1 MGNYLRRWTQIGVV
15 SISNSKKNGHLAIY
29 SSTRQG
35 DVLLVNYELPTI
47 SRQEAGGPAFPE
59 YTEDFVFSVPV
70 FSIKINNPTSSPVY
84 LTEMKLIGEKIE
96 KRDIPWIIIGEPQE
110 DLEKGRVGFGI
121 SNFGWAK
128 ISDVTLEYNIV
139 GYPADGPSGHVC
151 CVPSLDYLASLP
163 NVDWNRPFLYQTNL
177 IESPDFKNTEIQEFG
192 GD

>member
-1 MGNYLRRWTQIGVV
+1 M
-15 SISNSKKNGHLAIY
+15 A
-29 SSTRQG
+29 
-35 DVLLVNYELPTI
+35 
-47 SRQEAGGPAFPE
+47 
-59 YTEDFVFSVPV
+59 
-70 FSIKINNPTSSPVY
+70 
-84 LTEMKLIGEKIE
+84 EKIE

-110 DLEKGRVGFGI
+110 DLGKGRVGFGI

-128 ISDVTLEYNIV
+128 ISECSEYNIV

-192 GD
+192 GRLDPAAFAGFADARIATLFGVYITKLGAEKTFRIAARIF